1 MLLFNP
7 PPEPSI
13 VEEEEP
19 PVSEEPVIAKA
30 EEVISFAAA
39 KFGPPPHAN
48 NTILCNR
55 YESQGDCE
63 GYDECEWKEFPNKND
78 KSKGK
83 RPNADGMCKKKSS
96 NSRRLDADERVIS
109 TSGDLEGDLD
119 HDVCDRVLQPRMY
132 GNSAEEIEICEK
144 YEFSPLVVPDCS
156 ERAEIVP
163 RILHSVSRDAHQS
176 YHQSATSMANPSFQ
190 RNHHSDATALE
201 YVRSKCGE
209 EAAMAYSCFIPPAY
223 RADLFRFCAMYA
235 DGGIYLDAVSDFC
248 YIYCLI
254 IADKFFSQPTI
265 SVLMHAF
272 YLHFEHHPGYRA
284 SCSDRSYVLRL
295 LHSNCW
301 PRFPTRS
308 QGRWHD
314 GRQADENYCIS
325 PWSPHLQMRPR

>member
-1 MLLFNP
+1 MIQQIALIASIISSHIYFIISQRNRYRKHNIFLFNP
-7 PPEPSI
+7 PPKLSIIDEPSI
-13 VEEEEP
+13 
-19 PVSEEPVIAKA
+19 SEEPVIAKA
-30 EEVISFAAA
+30 EEVIVSASR
-39 KFGPPPHAN
+39 GPPLHAN

-55 YESQGDCE
+55 FDEKEECEVYEK
-63 GYDECEWKEFPNKND
+63 CEWKDFPNKND

-109 TSGDLEGDLD
+109 ESGDLEEDLD

-132 GNSAEEIEICEK
+132 GNSAEEIETCVK
-144 YEFSPLVVPDCS
+144 YESSPLVIPDCS

-176 YHQSATSMANPSFQ
+176 YHQTATSMANPSFQ

-235 DGGIYLDAVSDFC
+235 DGGIYLDAVSVLFLS
-248 YIYCLI
+248 YCLI
-254 IADKFFSQPTI
+254 KYCGQIFLINPHLT
-265 SVLMHAF
+265 MHPF
-272 YLHFEHHPGYRA
+272 YPHLDHHPGYRP
-284 SCSDRSYVLRL
+284 SRSDRSYIL
-295 LHSNCW
+295 
-301 PRFPTRS
+301 
-308 QGRWHD
+308 
-314 GRQADENYCIS
+314 
-325 PWSPHLQMRPR
+325 